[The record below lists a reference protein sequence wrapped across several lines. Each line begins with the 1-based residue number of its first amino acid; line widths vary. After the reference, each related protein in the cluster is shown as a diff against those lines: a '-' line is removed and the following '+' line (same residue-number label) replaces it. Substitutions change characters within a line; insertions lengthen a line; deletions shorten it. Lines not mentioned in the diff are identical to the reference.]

1 MVKVKRIMLI
11 EDDDI
16 DVMTVKR
23 ALKELKVEN
32 PLIVA
37 SNGEEALQML
47 KDEQNRPFIIILDLN
62 MPRMNGLEFL
72 KIIKSDENFKMIP
85 TVILTTSKE
94 EQDVFESYK
103 LGVAGYI
110 LKPVDYSKFVDALRT
125 LNLYWNLCKLPNE

>member
-23 ALKELKVEN
+23 ALKELNVEN
-32 PLIVA
+32 PLVVA

-47 KDEQNRPFIIILDLN
+47 KDEKNRPFIIILDLN

-72 KIIKSDENFKMIP
+72 KIVKSDENFKIIP

-94 EQDVFESYK
+94 EQDVFESYN

-110 LKPVDYSKFVDALRT
+110 LKPVDYSKFVDAFRT